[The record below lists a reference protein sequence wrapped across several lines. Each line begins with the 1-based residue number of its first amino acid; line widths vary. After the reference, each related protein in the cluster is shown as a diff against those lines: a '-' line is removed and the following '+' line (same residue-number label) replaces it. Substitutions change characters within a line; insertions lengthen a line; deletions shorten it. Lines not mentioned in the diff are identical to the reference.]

1 MEQEV
6 KAEFDGFI
14 GIFENA
20 YDKQY
25 IKELIQ
31 FFETSSDLTLVQKS
45 SELQYNMSENI
56 MLNISFKFYGIK

>member
-31 FFETSSDLTLVQKS
+31 FFETSSDRLQSQKKKKKKKT
-45 SELQYNMSENI
+45 QVN
-56 MLNISFKFYGIK
+56 

>member
-25 IKELIQ
+25 IKELIPL
-31 FFETSSDLTLVQKS
+31 FETSSITFS
-45 SELQYNMSENI
+45 PNPR
-56 MLNISFKFYGIK
+56 IKT

>member
-31 FFETSSDLTLVQKS
+31 FFETSSDLPLVQKS
-45 SELQYNMSENI
+45 SELKHSVDLRPN
-56 MLNISFKFYGIK
+56 FV

>member
-31 FFETSSDLTLVQKS
+31 FFETSSDLPLVQKS
-45 SELQYNMSENI
+45 
-56 MLNISFKFYGIK
+56 K